1 MDYNKLNKNE
11 LIELKKEIYSRKKH
25 QGNFC
30 WFGLQLNSG
39 YELSAIEK
47 ANFYLTLDEM
57 KLEKE
62 LYNLML
68 DWINKREVE
77 DINRNRRGF
86 YNPGISKKHIFNI
99 LLENFNEIFLKYTNV
114 EEEKTIEYL
123 SIIKEIPKFKLFG
136 IDFFTHKIKNISEF
150 DLNKKYTFFQD
161 RTALNYSNLEDFL
174 EKRIVYV
181 ESGDY
186 IDDNGNDYYI
196 ICCCKNIDLIK
207 DSKEIEELEEEAYS
221 NEYDFDFEEFYR
233 SCDNCKNN
241 KNCKYREKMYNSL
254 KKSIPTKQNLLDYY
268 LNNESELK
276 LKNSN
281 ENEYDFKKIT
291 ITKKLM
297 YKNYFVKNS
306 DFKYE
311 YDI

>member
-1 MDYNKLNKNE
+1 MDYNKLNKQE

-30 WFGLQLNSG
+30 WFGLQINNG

-57 KLEKE
+57 ELEKE
-62 LYNLML
+62 LNDLMF
-68 DWINKREVE
+68 DYIEKREVE

-86 YNPGISKKHIFNI
+86 YNPGVSKKHIFNI
-99 LLENFNEIFLKYTNV
+99 LFEEFNKIFLKYTNV

-123 SIIKEIPKFKLFG
+123 SIIKEIPKFKIFG
-136 IDFFTHKIKNISEF
+136 IEFFTHKIKNISEF
-150 DLNKKYTFFQD
+150 DSDKKYTFFQD
-161 RTALNYSNLEDFL
+161 GTVLNYSNLEDFL

-186 IDDNGNDYYI
+186 TDYNGDDYYI

-207 DSKEIEELEEEAYS
+207 DSEKIEELEQEAYS
-221 NEYDFDFEEFYR
+221 DEYDFDFEEFYR

-254 KKSIPTKQNLLDYY
+254 EKSIPTKQNLLDYY
-268 LNNESELK
+268 LKNEKESILK
-276 LKNSN
+276 TAN
-281 ENEYDFKKIT
+281 EKEYDFKKVMI
-291 ITKKLM
+291 KNNLM
-297 YKNYFVKNS
+297 YKNYFVKILNYR
-306 DFKYE
+306 YE
-311 YDI
+311 YEI